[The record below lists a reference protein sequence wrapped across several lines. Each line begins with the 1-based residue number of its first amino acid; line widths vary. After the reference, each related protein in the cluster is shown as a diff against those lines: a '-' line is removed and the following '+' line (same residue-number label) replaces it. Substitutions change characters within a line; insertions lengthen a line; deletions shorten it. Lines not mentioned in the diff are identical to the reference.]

1 MIHELQIASSTFKD
15 VIKNKK
21 QIEVEYTADFK
32 AGDTVRLQAFKDK
45 KFTGIEVNKEVEY
58 FIKLGNGYVQ
68 LGIK

>member
-21 QIEVEYTADFK
+21 QIEVEHTVDFK
-32 AGDTVRLQAFKDK
+32 AGDTVILQSFKDK

-58 FIKLGNGYVQ
+58 LIKLGNGYVE

>member
-21 QIEVEYTADFK
+21 QIEVEYTADFR
-32 AGDTVRLQAFKDK
+32 AGDTVILQLFKDK
-45 KFTGIEVNKEVEY
+45 KFTGIEVNKEIEY
-58 FIKLGNGYVQ
+58 FVKLANGYVE

>member
-21 QIEVEYTADFK
+21 QIEVEHIADFR
-32 AGDTVRLQAFKDK
+32 AGDTVIFQAFKDG
-45 KFTGIEVNKEVEY
+45 KFTGIEVNKEIEY
-58 FIKLGNGYVQ
+58 LIKLGNGYVE

>member
-1 MIHELQIASSTFKD
+1 MIHELQISSNTFKD

-21 QIEVEYTADFK
+21 QIEVEHTSDFK
-32 AGDTVRLQAFKDK
+32 AGDTVIFQAFRDG
-45 KFTGIEVNKEVEY
+45 KFTGIEVNKEIEY

>member
-1 MIHELQIASSTFKD
+1 MIHELQISSSTFKD

-21 QIEVEYTADFK
+21 QIEVEYTANFK
-32 AGDTVRLQAFKDK
+32 AGDTVILQSFKDK
-45 KFTGIEVNKEVEY
+45 KFTGIEVNKEIEY

>member
-32 AGDTVRLQAFKDK
+32 AGDTVIFQAFKDG
-45 KFTGIEVNKEVEY
+45 KFTGIEVNKEIEY
-58 FIKLGNGYVQ
+58 LIKLGNGYVE

>member
-1 MIHELQIASSTFKD
+1 MIHELQIASSTFQD

-21 QIEVEYTADFK
+21 QIEVEYTTDFK
-32 AGDTVRLQAFKDK
+32 VGDTVILQSFKDK

-58 FIKLGNGYVQ
+58 FVKLGNGYVE